1 MKNHRA
7 TYDPEDIESLM
18 SQKTFDELY
27 DDERNFVLQ
36 HVSDENEYEEIRL
49 TLLAIEISETP
60 RAQTPKPETK
70 TVLLEAFKNQRTS
83 KWLVLLYQVNAFAKG
98 LITTNHSL
106 FRYGFIPA
114 TVLLLVIGGNHLFIQ
129 HEKSNSNMEFA
140 SRPNYSVE
148 DAAATEEMT
157 TEEAPLLEDG
167 VTSEITPLIEST
179 PEEITN
185 NLELEAPGSGT
196 YTWHAATD
204 SITSN
209 LVVNGTIIT
218 TDAGSAL
225 DITYS
230 NGSTAM
236 LSSDA
241 INSNSNATRFGNEPP
256 KLMIQSEVNELAYS
270 DVSVIEEES
279 EMDDYLEQEYVV
291 KDKDM
296 QSTLSYSSFGIS
308 NEVGDRAFYESKSLQ
323 STSHPKTTSEH
334 LKVIDYL
341 YTAF

>member
-18 SQKTFDELY
+18 RQKTFDELY

-83 KWLVLLYQVNAFAKG
+83 KWLVLLHQVNAFAKG
-98 LITTNHSL
+98 LITPSHSL
-106 FRYGFIPA
+106 FRYGLIPA

-129 HEKSNSNMEFA
+129 HEESNSNMEFA
-140 SRPNYSVE
+140 SRPNYDVE

-157 TEEAPLLEDG
+157 TEEAPLLEDD
-167 VTSEITPLIEST
+167 VISETTPLTESS
-179 PEEITN
+179 PEEITSD
-185 NLELEAPGSGT
+185 LELEAPGT
-196 YTWHAATD
+196 DAYMWHVSSD
-204 SITSN
+204 SITASP
-209 LVVNGTIIT
+209 VVDGTIIT
-218 TDAGSAL
+218 TGSAL

-241 INSNSNATRFGNEPP
+241 INSNFNATRFGNEPP
-256 KLMIQSEVNELAYS
+256 KLMTQSEVNELAYS

-279 EMDDYLEQEYVV
+279 EMGDYLEQEYVV

-296 QSTLSYSSFGIS
+296 ESTLSYSSFGIS

-323 STSHPKTTSEH
+323 SPSHPKTTSEH